1 MPIDDA
7 AREEVPPSRD
17 ARHPDAHRLIEAG
30 SGRSWY
36 VSVLC
41 LIAAVCLVAVL
52 AEHTRAS
59 TASFE
64 ISER

>member
-1 MPIDDA
+1 
-7 AREEVPPSRD
+7 VPPPRD
-17 ARHPDAHRLIEAG
+17 APQYLEAHRLMEAG

>member
-1 MPIDDA
+1 M
-7 AREEVPPSRD
+7 
-17 ARHPDAHRLIEAG
+17 RLMEAG

-52 AEHTRAS
+52 AEHTRPTPPA
-59 TASFE
+59 A
-64 ISER
+64 IAVSER